1 MRIAVVGAGGQL
13 GSAMA
18 QAFGA
23 AHHVTRLDRS
33 SLDITDPDAVARIL
47 RNAQPEAIVNCA
59 GYNAVDAAETHPVDA
74 MLANAFAVRSMARA
88 ARELGAVL
96 VQFSSDFVFSGSAS
110 CVPMTEDVAPNPRGV
125 YAMSKL
131 LGEWFAAEV
140 PQAYVLRV
148 ESLFGAG
155 PGGPDKGS
163 LSTIVNGLGAGQVVR
178 VFHDRTVSPTFV
190 HDASMATLALLEQ
203 RCAPG
208 LYHCVNTGAAT
219 WLEVA
224 REAARVM
231 GVEPAL
237 EIISAADVTLPAA
250 RPRYCAMS
258 NARLAAATGLSMPTW
273 QDALWRYLDN
283 RKSQVA
289 GH

>member
-18 QAFGA
+18 QACGA
-23 AHHVTRLDRS
+23 GHEVTRFDRA
-33 SLDITDPDAVARIL
+33 SLDITDPDAVAQALGRA
-47 RNAQPEAIVNCA
+47 RPDAIVNCA

-74 MLANAFAVRSMARA
+74 MQANAFAVRSLARA
-88 ARELGAVL
+88 ARELGAAL
-96 VQFSSDFVFSGSAS
+96 VQFSSDFVFDGAASA
-110 CVPMTEDVAPNPRGV
+110 PMTEDVAPNPRSA

-163 LSTIVNGLGAGQVVR
+163 LAAIVNGLRAGQVVR

-190 HDASMATLALLEQ
+190 HDASTATLALLER
-203 RCAPG
+203 RCEPG
-208 LYHCVNTGAAT
+208 LYHCVNNGAAT

-224 REAARVM
+224 REAARVL
-231 GVEPAL
+231 GVEPVL
-237 EIISAADVTLPAA
+237 EIVSVADVTLPAA

-258 NARLAAATGLSMPTW
+258 SGKLAAATGVSMPTW
-273 QDALWRYLDN
+273 QDALGRYLLERRYPQD
-283 RKSQVA
+283 RT
-289 GH
+289 